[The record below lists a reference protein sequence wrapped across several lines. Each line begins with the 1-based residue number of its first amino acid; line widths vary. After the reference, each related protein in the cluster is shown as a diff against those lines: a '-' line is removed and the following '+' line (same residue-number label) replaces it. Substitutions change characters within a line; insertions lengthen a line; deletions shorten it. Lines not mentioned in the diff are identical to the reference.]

1 MLMKFLFFT
10 DTHIRG
16 TNPRARLDDFEK
28 TLYNKFEEL
37 LSYVRLNNIDYVLFG
52 GDLLDRPDVSLSVM
66 QKFIDVLNKFPK
78 PIYMVLG
85 NHDIYGQNP
94 NTVNRTIIGILE
106 TLGIVWILDDKPVE
120 LNDGKVKIKITG
132 SSFTYDIDVD
142 SSKSKYVAN
151 KGECD
156 YLIHIAHGMLM
167 EKPFIKEVPHT
178 TIDEIIQRT
187 EADIT
192 LCGHYHT
199 GYGIIKIENKYIVNP
214 GAIVRIN
221 NSLAEIKRQPSFAII
236 DINENISVYIEKL
249 KSAPRGE
256 DILDRSFIKI
266 QEQREILF
274 NNIIQTV
281 NTYGEFEM
289 LSINQIVEE
298 VAKKESIPDEIKKEV
313 LDRLTRAH
321 IILSKEVV
329 D

>member
-1 MLMKFLFFT
+1 MKFLFFT

-142 SSKSKYVAN
+142 SSKSKYITN

-221 NSLAEIKRQPSFAII
+221 NSIAEIKRQPSFAVI

>member
-1 MLMKFLFFT
+1 MKFLFFT

-142 SSKSKYVAN
+142 SSKSKYITN

-221 NSLAEIKRQPSFAII
+221 NSLAEIKRQPSFAVI

>member
-1 MLMKFLFFT
+1 MKFLFFT

-16 TNPRARLDDFEK
+16 TNPRARLDNFEN

-37 LSYVRLNNIDYVLFG
+37 LNYIKSNKIDYVLFG

-66 QKFIDVLNKFPK
+66 QKFIDILNKFPK

-85 NHDIYGQNP
+85 NHDIFGQNP

-106 TLGIVWILDDKPVE
+106 TLGIVWILDNKPVE
-120 LNDGKVKIKITG
+120 LYDGKVKVKITG

-142 SSKSKYVAN
+142 SYKSKYISN
-151 KGECD
+151 KDDCN
-156 YLIHIAHGMLM
+156 YLIHIVHGMLM

-178 TIDEIIQRT
+178 TIEEIVQKT

-199 GYGIIKIENKYIVNP
+199 GYGLIKFEDKYFVNP

-221 NSLAEIKRQPSFAII
+221 NSLSEIKRSPSFAVINI
-236 DINENISVYIEKL
+236 DDGISISIEKI

-313 LDRLTRAH
+313 LDRLTKAH
-321 IILSKEVV
+321 MILSNEVV

>member
-1 MLMKFLFFT
+1 MKFLFFT